1 VTVDPLIFVR
11 AVHFAATILASGT
24 VAFLVL
30 IAEPIPHTKM
40 SADFVPQRR
49 QLVILIW
56 IALAVAIVSGA
67 IWLVLLASEILG
79 ASIADVCLHG
89 GAWSVTAG
97 TRFGL
102 IWCGR
107 LALAVLLGL
116 LVWRPSLPRVQLAIA
131 ATLAALPALIGHAG
145 ATPGLTGDI
154 HLASDVMH
162 LLAATAWLGSLPALI
177 IVLAYAGRARRSASN
192 DFAIVATRRFS
203 VLGIFSVGA
212 LLATG
217 IVNSWNMLSG
227 PRDLVFSDYGRLVAL
242 KIGLFVSMVAIA
254 AVNRF
259 YLTPRLPV
267 GTASRALQRN
277 GLAEI
282 VLGLCVMLLVGALG
296 TLPPAAHV
304 HPAPAGIPQS
314 AAFVHI
320 HDAEA
325 MADITIDPGR
335 SGRVDVTVRVSRE
348 DFSRFPAKDVR
359 LTLQPPSSAS
369 QPLEELMAEQAD
381 GTWQAKGIE
390 LSQAGIWTVSVVVTT
405 GRGKHIVLDG
415 PIVIER

>member
-30 IAEPIPHTKM
+30 IAEPIAHAKM
-40 SADFVPQRR
+40 SADFVLLRQR
-49 QLVILIW
+49 LVVLIW

-89 GAWSVTAG
+89 GAWPVIAD

-116 LVWRPSLPRVQLAIA
+116 LVGRPTFPKLQLAIA
-131 ATLAALPALIGHAG
+131 AALAALPALVGHAG
-145 ATPGLTGDI
+145 ATPGLAGDI
-154 HLASDVMH
+154 HLASDVTH
-162 LLAATAWLGSLPALI
+162 LLAATAWLGSLPALV
-177 IVLAYAGRARRSASN
+177 IVLAQTRRAGRAASD

-203 VLGIFSVGA
+203 VLGVFSVGA

-217 IVNSWNMLSG
+217 IVNSWNLLSG
-227 PRDLVFSDYGRLVAL
+227 PRDLVSNDYGRLVAL
-242 KIGLFVSMVAIA
+242 KIGLFVSMIAIA
-254 AVNRF
+254 AVNRL
-259 YLTPRLPV
+259 YLTPRLPD

-282 VLGLCVMLLVGALG
+282 VLGLCVVLLVGALG

-304 HPAPAGIPQS
+304 HPTPVGIPQG

-320 HDAEA
+320 HDADA
-325 MADITIDPGR
+325 MADVTVDPGR
-335 SGRVDVTVRVSRE
+335 PGRVDVTVRVSSE

-359 LTLQPPSSAS
+359 LAFQPPASDS
-369 QPLEELMAEQAD
+369 QPPEELMTEQAD
-381 GTWQAKGIE
+381 RSWRAKGIE
-390 LSQAGIWTVSVVVTT
+390 LSQAGIWTVRVVVTT
-405 GRGKHIVLDG
+405 RRGKSVVLDA